1 MVTIQYSDLLFTV
14 ITISVVCVSIAV
26 VIGML
31 RLRLVLQRVDRVM
44 QEAET
49 LAPSLDRLLQESER
63 TLRATRQLSER
74 ATDIA
79 EDVEALTTETR
90 LAAAPLI
97 RELGHHADNAFIPLR
112 QLSALIVGT
121 KAGLAALGRDR

>member
-31 RLRLVLQRVDRVM
+31 RLRLVLQRVDHVM

-49 LAPSLDRLLQESER
+49 LAPSLDRLLQESEK

-79 EDVEALTTETR
+79 EDVETLTTETR
-90 LAAAPLI
+90 RAAAPLI
-97 RELGHHADNAFIPLR
+97 RELGHHADNAIIPLR
-112 QLSALIVGT
+112 QLSALIVGA
-121 KAGLAALGRDR
+121 KAGLAAFGRDR

>member
-49 LAPSLDRLLQESER
+49 LAPSLDRLLQESEK

-79 EDVEALTTETR
+79 EDVETLTTETR
-90 LAAAPLI
+90 RAAAPLI
-97 RELGHHADNAFIPLR
+97 RELGHHADNAIIPLR
-112 QLSALIVGT
+112 QLSALIVGA
-121 KAGLAALGRDR
+121 KAGLAAFGRDR

>member
-31 RLRLVLQRVDRVM
+31 RLRLVLQRVDHVM

-49 LAPSLDRLLQESER
+49 LAPSLDRLLQESEK
-63 TLRATRQLSER
+63 TLRAARQLSER

-79 EDVEALTTETR
+79 EDVETLTTETR
-90 LAAAPLI
+90 RAAAPLI
-97 RELGHHADNAFIPLR
+97 RELGHHADNAIIPLR
-112 QLSALIVGT
+112 RLSALIVGA
-121 KAGLAALGRDR
+121 KAGLAAFGRDR